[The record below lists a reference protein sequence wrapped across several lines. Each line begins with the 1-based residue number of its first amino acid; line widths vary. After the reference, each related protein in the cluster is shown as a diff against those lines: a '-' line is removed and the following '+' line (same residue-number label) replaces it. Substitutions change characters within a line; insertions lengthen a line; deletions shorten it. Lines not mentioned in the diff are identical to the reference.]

1 MARDQSLKFL
11 LDTNIISEIR
21 KRDRADARVARWVA
35 RTPGDGDRNERHSPS
50 PKYIAAS
57 N

>member
-21 KRDRADARVARWVA
+21 KRDRADASVAR
-35 RTPGDGDRNERHSPS
+35 
-50 PKYIAAS
+50 
-57 N
+57 